1 MGAETLNWQ
10 GNLCILGVL
19 SEVFSSLVRVMPRI
33 LGVFSEVF
41 LNLEEGGIRMCSR
54 EQLETIIKLV
64 KASYLSVYG
73 EDIVAVI
80 LYGSY
85 ARGDY
90 SESSDIDIVA
100 IVKGER
106 LPLQEK
112 LKKVWDDSAEIG
124 LENDVIVSPMVIPY
138 EEFQKYRKTLPYYR
152 NIEMEGKRVG

>member
-1 MGAETLNWQ
+1 MPDNIRDIACSFAKQ
-10 GNLCILGVL
+10 VR
-19 SEVFSSLVRVMPRI
+19 EVYGSSLKRV
-33 LGVFSEVF
+33 
-41 LNLEEGGIRMCSR
+41 
-54 EQLETIIKLV
+54 LV
-64 KASYLSVYG
+64 
-73 EDIVAVI
+73 
-80 LYGSY
+80 YGSY

-138 EEFQKYRKTLPYYR
+138 EEFQKYRTTLPYYR
-152 NIEMEGKRVG
+152 NIEMEAEFWQQKQQKTPAILDLRNKFGMQRAFYAEIWTHPNTNLLFWA